1 MLAVFNN
8 LFSQNSLF
16 TIYDNLKNKIYNY
29 KNLEI
34 PHIKVYNFIPIIY
47 NKKKFLLT
55 SLEGLE
61 NLFLDKKNNKI
72 LLKYFIDDNTNGE
85 IILNKHLNLLNIKN
99 FNIDY
104 INEIDSFY
112 DEHARLLFIKFQDI
126 CIEYIDI
133 SNFYLT
139 RLLNTSFK
147 DEKII
152 ISFIDNDIKKINIDT
167 KISSDYIY
175 IDKYFTLPPLPY
187 LTINNYSNISV
198 YKGSMVNNYNND
210 FIGII
215 NSIYKE
221 NLLITPLLS
230 IIRSLKYLE
239 GSNSIILF
247 FKNPNVLNPT
257 NSSFSRHIFI
267 FLLISFV

>member
-8 LFSQNSLF
+8 LF
-16 TIYDNLKNKIYNY
+16 TVYDNLKNKIYNY
-29 KNLEI
+29 KNIEI
-34 PHIKVYNFIPIIY
+34 PNIKVYNFIPIIY

-61 NLFLDKKNNKI
+61 NLFLDKNNKI
-72 LLKYFIDDNTNGE
+72 LLKYFIDDKTNGE

-104 INEIDSFY
+104 INEFDSFY
-112 DEHARLLFIKFQDI
+112 DEHTRLLFIKFQDI

-133 SNFYLT
+133 SNFYLP

-187 LTINNYSNISV
+187 LTINNYPNISV
-198 YKGSMVNNYNND
+198 YKGSMINNYNND

-215 NSIYKE
+215 NCIYNE

-239 GSNSIILF
+239 GY
-247 FKNPNVLNPT
+247 T
-257 NSSFSRHIFI
+257 NSLKIINFDFEVENINK
-267 FLLISFV
+267 L